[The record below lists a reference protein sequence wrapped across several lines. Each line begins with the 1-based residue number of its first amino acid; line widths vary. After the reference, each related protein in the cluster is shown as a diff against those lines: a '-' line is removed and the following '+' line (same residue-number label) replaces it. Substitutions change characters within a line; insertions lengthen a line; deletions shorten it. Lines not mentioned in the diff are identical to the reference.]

1 MSNTFTK
8 PCWKKQFKLKHML
21 NTDEK
26 CGTQLKIQ
34 MYEISQRPEVWV
46 QSCFYITFLT
56 DYKTEVEPEFI
67 GLPTSFARKLQFTA
81 H

>member
-34 MYEISQRPEVWV
+34 MYEISHR
-46 QSCFYITFLT
+46 
-56 DYKTEVEPEFI
+56 
-67 GLPTSFARKLQFTA
+67 GLKYGYNPVFTSLF
-81 H
+81 